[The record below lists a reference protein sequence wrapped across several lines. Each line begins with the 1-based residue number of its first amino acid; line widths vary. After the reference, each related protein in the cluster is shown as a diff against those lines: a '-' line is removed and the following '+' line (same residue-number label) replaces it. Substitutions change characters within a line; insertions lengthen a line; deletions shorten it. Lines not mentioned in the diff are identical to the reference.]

1 MVQPEFFP
9 MTTRPSL
16 PGKIVVSI
24 GILARNE
31 ETRLGA
37 CLAGLFRQTL
47 FAELE
52 QRGERAEI
60 WCVANACTDDT
71 AAVAER
77 IFHEAAASHPHTGAF
92 LANAVSVRTPGK
104 INAWNLFV
112 HEISATESHCLILM
126 DADIRLGEATTLWNL
141 FHGLE
146 QNPAAQ
152 LAVGEPVKDIALK
165 TSPSI
170 RERISLATSRLT
182 QGSGPQL
189 TGQLYAIR
197 AFTARRI
204 RLPRDLAAC
213 EDGFIKNVVC
223 TDFLVKETESNRLLR
238 VPGASH
244 VFEAYVTAGAILR
257 NQKRQMIGQTFV
269 YLLLDRYLPGL
280 CAKENLTLGET
291 VRKLDEED
299 PQWLR
304 RLVRYHVGETKH
316 FWKLFPGVCTFR
328 YERWVHR
335 PVGERLRYFPAMVV
349 GSIVTAASSYM
360 AWRSLRRGLLEYWP
374 EKPARPSGPAEST
387 RDFDLLRPAPTA

>member
-1 MVQPEFFP
+1 
-9 MTTRPSL
+9 MTSRPTL
-16 PGKIVVSI
+16 PGRIAVSI

-47 FAELE
+47 FAELAR
-52 QRGERAEI
+52 RGERAEV

-71 AAVAER
+71 AAVAEKF
-77 IFHEAAASHPHTGAF
+77 FHEAAATHPHAPAF

-112 HEISATESHCLILM
+112 HEISATESSCLILM
-126 DADIRLGEATTLWNL
+126 DADIRLGGDDTLWSL
-141 FHGLE
+141 VHGLE
-146 QNPAAQ
+146 QNPQAQ
-152 LAVGEPVKDIALK
+152 LAAGVPIKDIALK
-165 TSPSI
+165 PNPSL

-182 QGSGPQL
+182 AGSGPQL

-197 AFTARRI
+197 AATARRI

-223 TDFLVKETESNRLLR
+223 TDFLLKETESARLLR
-238 VPGASH
+238 VEGASH
-244 VFEAYVTAGAILR
+244 VFEAYLGAGAILR

-269 YLLLDRYLPGL
+269 HLLLDRYLPALCQREGL
-280 CAKENLTLGET
+280 SLAEAIK
-291 VRKLDEED
+291 KLDVED

-304 RLVRYHVGETKH
+304 RIVLYHVGETKH
-316 FWKLFPGVCTFR
+316 FWDLFPGVCTFR
-328 YERWVHR
+328 YHRWANR
-335 PVGERLRYFPAMVV
+335 PAGERLRYFPAMVV
-349 GSIVTAASSYM
+349 GSIVTAVSAWL

-374 EKPARPSGPAEST
+374 QKPARPSGPPSRTAEL
-387 RDFDLLRPAPTA
+387 DLLRPATTT

>member
-1 MVQPEFFP
+1 
-9 MTTRPSL
+9 MTTRPAL
-16 PGKIVVSI
+16 TGKIVVSI

-77 IFHEAAASHPHTGAF
+77 HFHEAAATHPHAAAF

-126 DADIRLGEATTLWNL
+126 DADIQLGETTTLWNL

-146 QNPAAQ
+146 ENPAAH

-165 TSPSI
+165 PAPTL

-223 TDFLVKETESNRLLR
+223 TDFLLKETEANRLLR

-244 VFEAYVTAGAILR
+244 VFEAYVTAGAIIR

-280 CAKENLTLGET
+280 CAQENLTLGET

-304 RLVRYHVGETKH
+304 RLVRYHVSETKY

-328 YERWVHR
+328 YERWAHR
-335 PVGERLRYFPAMVV
+335 PAGERLRYFPAMAV
-349 GSIVTAASSYM
+349 GSLVTMLSSWM

-374 EKPARPSGPAEST
+374 EKPARPSGPPDSAREL
-387 RDFDLLRPAPTA
+387 DLLRPAATT

>member
-1 MVQPEFFP
+1 MPSTEFFP

-16 PGKIVVSI
+16 SGKIVVSI

-31 ETRLGA
+31 ETRLGD

-52 QRGERAEI
+52 RRGERAEI
-60 WCVANACTDDT
+60 WCVANACTDNT

-77 IFHEAAASHPHTGAF
+77 IFHEAASSHPHAATF

-112 HEISATESHCLILM
+112 HEISATESQCLILM

-146 QNPAAQ
+146 ENPAAQ
-152 LAVGEPVKDIALK
+152 LAAGEPIKDIALK
-165 TSPSI
+165 ASPTLW
-170 RERISLATSRLT
+170 ERISLAPSRLT

-197 AFTARRI
+197 AFAARRI

-213 EDGFIKNVVC
+213 EDGFIKNIIC
-223 TDFLVKETESNRLLR
+223 TDFLLKETESNRLLR
-238 VPGASH
+238 VTGASH
-244 VFEAYVTAGAILR
+244 VFEAYVSARDIFR

-280 CAKENLTLGET
+280 CAQENLPLGET
-291 VRKLDEED
+291 IRKLDEED

-304 RLVRYHVGETKH
+304 RLVRYHISETKH
-316 FWKLFPGVCTFR
+316 FWQLFPGVCTFR
-328 YERWVHR
+328 YERWARR
-335 PVGERLRYFPAMVV
+335 PAGERLRFFPAMVV
-349 GSIVTAASSYM
+349 GSLVTIASTWM

-374 EKPARPSGPAEST
+374 EKPARPSGPPDSA
-387 RDFDLLRPAPTA
+387 LLRAAPTT